1 MKIWYFSV
9 KFPRYDNLK
18 PIGDGSYGLVA
29 SADDKLMGK
38 FFMQKLFTVEVCFSL
53 SNHLFM

>member
-1 MKIWYFSV
+1 MKIWYYSV

-38 FFMQKLFTVEVCFSL
+38 FFMQKLFTVEVCSSL
-53 SNHLFM
+53 L